1 MARTTADSSWEKAT
15 APGVPRSRQ
24 GESRRADGERTRDQ
38 LMDAAESLFAH
49 RGVEAVSVR
58 SVNTAAGLAAA
69 SVHYHFGDKDGLLE
83 QVIARRGGEVVA
95 RQAELLA
102 AVEAADGAPDPETAV
117 RVLAEPLFEL
127 LRRRPVGGAR
137 WITIVANLVA
147 TGDERVYRIGF
158 GPGSVQERINA
169 TVAAAFPHEDPPV
182 VAERWLMASTSLL
195 QLIADSAEPLTVADE
210 AAARGAFD
218 VIVRFVAAGL
228 EGVCRTA

>member
-1 MARTTADSSWEKAT
+1 
-15 APGVPRSRQ
+15 
-24 GESRRADGERTRDQ
+24 
-38 LMDAAESLFAH
+38 MDAAEELFAR
-49 RGVEAVSVR
+49 RGVEGVSIR

-83 QVIARRGGEVVA
+83 QVIARRGGAVVA

-102 AVEAADGAPDPETAV
+102 ALEAAGDRPDPESAV

-127 LRRRPVGGAR
+127 LRREPVGGAR

-147 TGDERVYRIGF
+147 GDDERVYRIGF

-169 TVAAAFPHEDPPV
+169 TVAAAFPLQAPDV

-195 QLIADSAEPLTVADE
+195 QLIADSADRLSADDE
-210 AAARGAFD
+210 TTARAAFD
-218 VIVRFVAAGL
+218 VIVGFVAHGL
-228 EGVCRTA
+228 DGVCRT